1 MTTYTKADV
10 IRLVRDELRMTNKAL
25 KLKTEFDGLTDSDWQ
40 YIGVIA
46 SALQE
51 PSQLNAKVREV
62 EKKIEMPTFTQRT

>member
-1 MTTYTKADV
+1 MKTYSKAEV

-51 PSQLNAKVREV
+51 PASTGARIGKQYPKQVAALNDEL
-62 EKKIEMPTFTQRT
+62 

>member
-1 MTTYTKADV
+1 MTTYSKADV

-51 PSQLNAKVREV
+51 PEERKFPVLNAKVRV
-62 EKKIEMPTFTQRT
+62 DKQVGA

>member
-1 MTTYTKADV
+1 MKTYSKADV
-10 IRLVRDELRMTNKAL
+10 IRLVRDELLMTNKAL

-51 PSQLNAKVREV
+51 PDSTGARIGKVYSKQV
-62 EKKIEMPTFTQRT
+62 AA